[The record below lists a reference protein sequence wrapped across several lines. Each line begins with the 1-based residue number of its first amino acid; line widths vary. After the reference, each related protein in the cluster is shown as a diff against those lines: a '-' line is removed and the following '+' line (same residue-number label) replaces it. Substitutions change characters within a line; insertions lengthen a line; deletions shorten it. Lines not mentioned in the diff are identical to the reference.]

1 MTAQAMQAKQGDS
14 GQLVCWC
21 CGQHQSPED
30 VVHLGDHPEVAV
42 CLGCAHFL
50 HQRARAR
57 EDELRP
63 SAAARARDGLRAVR
77 NLVMAWRWHE
87 KPLIGPVLRWLGT
100 RLP

>member
-1 MTAQAMQAKQGDS
+1 MTAQAMQEEHGDF
-14 GQLVCWC
+14 GELTCWC
-21 CGQHQSPED
+21 CGQPQAPED
-30 VVHLGDHPEVAV
+30 VIHLGAHDEAVV

-50 HQRARAR
+50 HLRARAR

-77 NLVMAWRWHE
+77 SLVIARRWHE

-100 RLP
+100 HLP

>member
-1 MTAQAMQAKQGDS
+1 LQP
-14 GQLVCWC
+14 
-21 CGQHQSPED
+21 PEEI
-30 VVHLGDHPEVAV
+30 VHLADRPEVGV

-63 SAAARARDGLRAVR
+63 SPGARARDGLRAVR
-77 NLVMAWRWHE
+77 GLVVTRRWHE
-87 KPLIGPVLRWLGT
+87 KPVIGPVLRWLGP